1 MKAYFGK
8 ANELASFRE
17 LDHLTLPE
25 KRRALLQAQKSLLWN
40 WRMWAVLFIASA
52 PFVAIGMYFDHG
64 PQKWPF
70 ALAWAFIAP
79 GFFGWGYTTLVRNYL
94 EKEFPQ
100 SASAQSAPSAPIE
113 KQ

>member
-40 WRMWAVLFIASA
+40 WRMWGVLFIAGGV
-52 PFVAIGMYFDHG
+52 FVAIAVYFNHG

-70 ALAWAFIAP
+70 ALMWALVTP
-79 GFFGWGYTTLVRNYL
+79 GFFGRGYTTLIRNYL
-94 EKEFPQ
+94 EKEFPPSSPV
-100 SASAQSAPSAPIE
+100 SAVPTDQ
-113 KQ
+113 Q